1 MALLKSGTRIYGNA
15 IIDTNLS
22 INGSTVSSSY
32 DTGALVVKGGLGVAG
47 NVFINANLNV
57 KDTYIVGNLTV
68 TGTTTTVNSTTTQL
82 EDPVIDLGGGAN
94 GATLTTD
101 DGLARG
107 LALHYYSSGAQTAFI
122 GYDNANGQFAVAS
135 NVTNTDGTLTI
146 NTYGNLK
153 ANYFLGT
160 FSGVG
165 SLSQLSV
172 SGVSQL
178 GLAGNV
184 RILGGSPDYILR
196 TDGQGNL
203 TWVAPATTTA
213 GGANTQVQYNNDTG
227 FGASANFT
235 FDSTTKTLTVDK
247 IVANGSGLT
256 SLAGANVTGTV
267 ANATY
272 ALNAGNAYSV
282 AGSNVSGQVGNAL
295 VAGTVYT
302 ASQPSITSVGTLTSL
317 TVSGNITAGNVAG
330 GNLVSANYIKGN
342 GSLLS
347 SITGSNVSGQ
357 VANALVAGTVY
368 SSSQPNITSVGTLT
382 DLTVSG
388 NTVLNKVT
396 ANIVGSN
403 LVPNANITYDLG
415 NSTNRWKDLWLS
427 GTSIHL
433 GDANLTSS
441 STDLVVNNGN
451 ITANYLIG
459 DGSKLTN
466 ISSSAVNTKT
476 YIVSNVSNV
485 VAGSTI
491 SIVADYANS
500 QYPGGVFTIE
510 QLGPVTLSTT
520 DIWASGTA
528 TKNAYA
534 NYLAS
539 SINTQ
544 NVNITLT
551 LSNATFS
558 INSSDTITIGS
569 STITGSNLLALNIT
583 GNGTYTIPSSYFSST
598 VQTTSTSSVN
608 VSLTTSR
615 GKFNSSGTTLNA
627 TQPVAFTLN
636 SLTGSFPSSTVPYFN
651 LNQSFNWSATV
662 TGSATAGNITYSGGL
677 ISSTYL
683 TRTGQTSG
691 TSDSIDSTSS
701 YTLSSLDLYGSGL
714 YGYGNR
720 TIPSTVTG
728 TVAAATKYYPVFYK
742 ITNSATIP
750 QLTTN
755 DSYLTHQY
763 VLGDG
768 ATTSGTTSDYLWIA
782 IPGVSSHSFAYTFL
796 GSQVGQDPAITSSQT
811 ISGYSYN
818 IYGFTNFSVAT
829 FLYTVT

>member
-1 MALLKSGTRIYGNA
+1 
-15 IIDTNLS
+15 
-22 INGSTVSSSY
+22 
-32 DTGALVVKGGLGVAG
+32 
-47 NVFINANLNV
+47 
-57 KDTYIVGNLTV
+57 
-68 TGTTTTVNSTTTQL
+68 
-82 EDPVIDLGGGAN
+82 
-94 GATLTTD
+94 
-101 DGLARG
+101 
-107 LALHYYSSGAQTAFI
+107 
-122 GYDNANGQFAVAS
+122 
-135 NVTNTDGTLTI
+135 
-146 NTYGNLK
+146 
-153 ANYFLGT
+153 
-160 FSGVG
+160 
-165 SLSQLSV
+165 
-172 SGVSQL
+172 
-178 GLAGNV
+178 
-184 RILGGSPDYILR
+184 
-196 TDGQGNL
+196 
-203 TWVAPATTTA
+203 
-213 GGANTQVQYNNDTG
+213 
-227 FGASANFT
+227 
-235 FDSTTKTLTVDK
+235 
-247 IVANGSGLT
+247 
-256 SLAGANVTGTV
+256 
-267 ANATY
+267 
-272 ALNAGNAYSV
+272 
-282 AGSNVSGQVGNAL
+282 
-295 VAGTVYT
+295 
-302 ASQPSITSVGTLTSL
+302 
-317 TVSGNITAGNVAG
+317 
-330 GNLVSANYIKGN
+330 
-342 GSLLS
+342 
-347 SITGSNVSGQ
+347 
-357 VANALVAGTVY
+357 
-368 SSSQPNITSVGTLT
+368 
-382 DLTVSG
+382 
-388 NTVLNKVT
+388 
-396 ANIVGSN
+396 
-403 LVPNANITYDLG
+403 
-415 NSTNRWKDLWLS
+415 LWLS

>member
-107 LALHYYSSGAQTAFI
+107 LALNYYNSGAQTAFL
-122 GYDNANGQFAVAS
+122 GYDNANSQFALAS
-135 NVTNTDGTLTI
+135 NVSNTNGTLTI
-146 NTYGNLK
+146 NTYGNVK

-178 GLAGNV
+178 GLAANV

-203 TWVAPATTTA
+203 TWVAPSTTQPS
-213 GGANTQVQYNNDTG
+213 GSNTQVQYNNAG
-227 FGASANFT
+227 VFGSSANFT

-247 IVANGSGLT
+247 IVANGSLLT
-256 SLAGANVTGTV
+256 SLTGANVTGTV

-282 AGSNVSGQVGNAL
+282 TGSNVSGQVSNAL

-302 ASQPSITSVGTLTSL
+302 SSQPNITSVGTLTSL
-317 TVSGNITAGNVAG
+317 TVSGNIVAGNVAG
-330 GNLVSANYIKGN
+330 GNLVSANYISGN

-357 VANALVAGTVY
+357 VSNALVAGTVY

-382 DLTVSG
+382 DVTVSG
-388 NTVLNKVT
+388 NTILNKVT

-415 NSTNRWKDLWLS
+415 NSTNRWRDLYLS

-459 DGSKLTN
+459 DGSKITN
-466 ISSSAVNTKT
+466 ISATAVNTKT
-476 YIVSNVSNV
+476 YIVSNVANL

-491 SIVADYANS
+491 SINADYANS

-510 QLGPVTLSTT
+510 QLGPVTLNAT

-544 NVNITLT
+544 NVNLTLS

-598 VQTTSTSSVN
+598 VQTTSTSSVS
-608 VSLTTSR
+608 VSLTTNR

-636 SLTGSFPSSTVPYFN
+636 SLTGSFPNSTVPYFN

-701 YTLSSLDLYGSGL
+701 YTLSSVDLYGSGL
-714 YGYGNR
+714 YGYGSR

-750 QLTTN
+750 QLTTS

-768 ATTSGTTSDYLWIA
+768 ATTSATTSQYLWIA
-782 IPGVSSHSFAYTFL
+782 VPGISSHTFAYTFL
-796 GSQVGQDPAITSSQT
+796 GSQVGQDPAVTSSQT